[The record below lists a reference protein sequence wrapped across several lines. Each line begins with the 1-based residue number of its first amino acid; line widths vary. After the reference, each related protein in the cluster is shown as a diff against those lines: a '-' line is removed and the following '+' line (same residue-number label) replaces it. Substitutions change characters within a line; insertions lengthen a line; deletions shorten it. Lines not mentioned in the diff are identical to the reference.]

1 MGMGIS
7 VFLIAVG
14 AILYFAVTTT
24 VSGVS
29 LSTVGVVL
37 MVVGAIGLLASIVA
51 LSGAR
56 TGPGT
61 TVVRE
66 DHYSDR

>member
-1 MGMGIS
+1 MGIS
-7 VFLIAVG
+7 IFLLAVG
-14 AILYFAVTTT
+14 AILYFAVTQT

-37 MVVGAIGLLASIVA
+37 MIVGGIGVLASIVA
-51 LSGAR
+51 MSAAR
-56 TGPGT
+56 GPDR

-66 DHYSDR
+66 DHYSDV

>member
-1 MGMGIS
+1 MGIS
-7 VFLIAVG
+7 IFLLAVG
-14 AILYFAVTTT
+14 AILYFAVTQT

-37 MVVGAIGLLASIVA
+37 MIVGGIGVLASIVA
-51 LSGAR
+51 MSAGR
-56 TGPGT
+56 GPDR

-66 DHYSDR
+66 DHYSDV